1 MAPAL
6 AEAYQAAVRRSSPRP
21 TEWDD
26 IIGNARAVEQ
36 IREAITA
43 AKKMGRPL
51 PHLLL
56 FGPPGTGKSTIARII
71 AREFGGGYY
80 ETTASTLETP
90 QDVIRFLW
98 QMTDSRERTGQPS
111 VLFIDEIHRLGVS
124 GGRLSIDQ
132 ESIYPLLEDWRMP
145 HNLIRKTMQ
154 DVDGIER
161 VLTTTE
167 VLVWPFTCIGATTEP
182 GLLSQPLLRRFLL
195 HIELDP
201 YSEAEITQII
211 IGAARRL
218 GWSITDGAAERL
230 ARFSRRSPGTANKL
244 LAAVHNRAVATERE
258 QIDEPVTQEI
268 IERMRLYPLGL
279 TQTDVKV
286 LCALYDRMPRGMGM
300 AEICRTV
307 GISQSQFSNMVEPY
321 LRFLGFLET
330 LSRRVIRPEGLRYL
344 SELGAIDQG
353 RRGGGGALC

>member
-1 MAPAL
+1 MTL
-6 AEAYQAAVRRSSPRP
+6 LDEYAAAIKKVSPRP
-21 TEWDD
+21 MTWDD
-26 IIGNARAVEQ
+26 VVGNSRAIEQ

-43 AKKMGRPL
+43 SKKSGTPL
-51 PHLLL
+51 SHMLL
-56 FGPPGTGKSTIARII
+56 FGPPGTGKSTLSKIV
-71 AREFGGGYY
+71 AREFGGLFI

-90 QDVIRFLW
+90 IDLIRFLW
-98 QMTDSRERTGQPS
+98 QLNIGKESTGAFS
-111 VLFIDEIHRLGVS
+111 TFFIDEIHMLGQAK
-124 GGRLSIDQ
+124 GRQAIDQ
-132 ESIYPLLEDWRMP
+132 ESTYALLEDWRFD
-145 HNLIRKTMQ
+145 HNLIRKTVQ
-154 DVDGIER
+154 DVKGQYRI
-161 VLTTTE
+161 LTDTH

-230 ARFSRRSPGTANKL
+230 ARFSRRNPGTANKL
-244 LAAVHNRAVATERE
+244 LAAAHNRAVATERE

-268 IERMRLYPLGL
+268 IERMKLYPLGL

-307 GISQSQFSNMVEPY
+307 GISQSQFSSMVEPY

-344 SELGAIDQG
+344 SEIGAIDQG
-353 RRGGGGALC
+353 RREGGAALC